1 MSTNPYEPVQPGQ
14 HQPQPGQNPQ
24 QPYGQA
30 PQQTQPNYGQ
40 PGAAPAGTPAP
51 TAGPASAQPQQPA
64 VQYLPRFFVKQR
76 ITAMV
81 NRYEIRMANPD
92 GSEGQIIG
100 IAQQKR
106 MAFKEEV
113 TFFADDARTKP
124 VFSFKARS
132 VMDLNAGYDIRDAA
146 GTPIGYFQKDFK
158 ASLLRSSF
166 HLSAPGVEAYGQERN
181 KTVAIMRRFIDF
193 PMAFHFDF
201 TDKNSNQVIMSSE
214 RKASLRD
221 KYTVNVPDQRL
232 DYRVAAAVAVGLDAL
247 MQR

>member
-1 MSTNPYEPVQPGQ
+1 MSSNPYDPVQPA
-14 HQPQPGQNPQ
+14 QNPQ
-24 QPYGQA
+24 QPYGQQPYGQQGQV
-30 PQQTQPNYGQ
+30 PQQ
-40 PGAAPAGTPAP
+40 
-51 TAGPASAQPQQPA
+51 SQPQPPRPQPTQQGQPA
-64 VQYLPRFFVKQR
+64 VQYLPRFFIKQR
-76 ITAMV
+76 ITMMV

-92 GSEGQIIG
+92 GSEGPIIG

-113 TFFADDARTKP
+113 TFYGDEARTKP

-132 VMDLNAGYDIRDAA
+132 VMDLNAGYDIRDAN

-181 KTVAIMRRFIDF
+181 QSVAIVRRFINV

-201 TDKNSNQVIMSSE
+201 NDKNTNQIVMSSE
-214 RKASLRD
+214 RRASLRD
-221 KYTVNVPDQRL
+221 RYTVNVPDQRL
-232 DYRVAAAVAVGLDAL
+232 DYRVAAAVAVALDAL